1 MPTTA
6 AITSKPHTFVLD
18 WINSNMAIGTK
29 RKPFPP
35 GSVATPELNTGNNP
49 NQFRLFPFLSDD
61 LPTKIYQ

>member
-35 GSVATPELNTGNNP
+35 GSVATPELNTQRSATVLYVFG
-49 NQFRLFPFLSDD
+49 L
-61 LPTKIYQ
+61 